1 MIGEEHL
8 FLCFSYFKTAVK
20 LAITLI
26 SESFKVCCADLILS
40 HLCLKL
46 PAFLASHWH
55 PTGSLQIWYRLNRE
69 KEPDI
74 FTPTS
79 FNLANGE
86 LHRVQIHREGRDMY
100 VQVGDAYIS
109 NNKINFIR
117 NWHHSICFVEPTY
130 LYNECL
136 QLCQQY
142 IIKSLVL
149 FHEKCKTKT
158 KPRHCR

>member
-1 MIGEEHL
+1 MIITVMVVIGEEHL

-26 SESFKVCCADLILS
+26 SGEGNEPFKVCFADLILS

-46 PAFLASHWH
+46 PASLASHWR

-74 FTPTS
+74 FMPTS
-79 FNLANGE
+79 LNLANGE

-100 VQVGDAYIS
+100 VQVSCAYIS
-109 NNKINFIR
+109 NNI
-117 NWHHSICFVEPTY
+117 
-130 LYNECL
+130 
-136 QLCQQY
+136 
-142 IIKSLVL
+142 
-149 FHEKCKTKT
+149 
-158 KPRHCR
+158 